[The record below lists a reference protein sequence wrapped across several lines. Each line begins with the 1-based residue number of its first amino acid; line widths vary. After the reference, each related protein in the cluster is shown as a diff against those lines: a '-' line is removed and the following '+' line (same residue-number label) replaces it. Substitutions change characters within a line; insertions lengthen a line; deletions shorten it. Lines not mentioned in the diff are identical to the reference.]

1 MPCTMVGGITFVGLL
16 AEIYPPS
23 FVRVGSSGN
32 LVIEAIWISFSLSLS
47 LSVLV
52 DRFLAS
58 RQMEKERSQSSIT
71 LESGHKVDLLEI
83 ILSAPLRAS

>member
-1 MPCTMVGGITFVGLL
+1 MWGGITFVGLL

-32 LVIEAIWISFSLSLS
+32 LVIDAILISFSLPLSLS
-47 LSVLV
+47 LSVPV
-52 DRFLAS
+52 DRSLSF
-58 RQMEKERSQSSIT
+58 RQMVEGKSQSSIT